1 MYKAV
6 NTYDTVKGVMPMRIM
21 HLAEALVFGGLETQI
36 LSLCREFIKTSH
48 TPFVFARLMS
58 TEFQQQLEEL
68 GVQYMVD
75 GSGDGLT
82 AYVTEHGIQVLHGHP
97 VAVPLAAA
105 TGETLRLPVVAT
117 YHGLFGWNW
126 ETHRSIDKII
136 CISQEVYDR
145 VALGN
150 PGIDPKLVIIQNGVD
165 TERFKPLY
173 QHRGGKKLLFIGRL
187 DMDKRYSLKII
198 FEAVEALPGVELLVA
213 GSGPY
218 LDELRLDAPPFV
230 KWLGYVQDMAPV
242 INQADIVIGTGRGV
256 REAMACGVPAIA
268 LDACGYDGLATP
280 ETIKSLEY
288 QNFSGRSGR
297 PLEVEF
303 LVKDL
308 RKVLGSPETRAAIGE
323 WSRRY
328 AEDNY
333 SSTIAALKHLLV
345 YNELI
350 NINR

>member
-1 MYKAV
+1 
-6 NTYDTVKGVMPMRIM
+6 MRIM

-36 LSLCREFIKTSH
+36 LSLCQEFIKAGH

-58 TEFQQQLEEL
+58 IEFQQQLEEL
-68 GVQYMVD
+68 GVQYMFD
-75 GSGDGLT
+75 SSGDGL
-82 AYVTEHGIQVLHGHP
+82 ARYVTEHGIQVLHGHP

-105 TGETLRLPVVAT
+105 IGERLRLPVVAT

-126 ETHRSIDKII
+126 ETHRRIAKII

-145 VALGN
+145 LVLGN
-150 PGIDPKLVIIQNGVD
+150 PDIVPKLVIIQNGVD
-165 TERFKPLY
+165 TERFRPF
-173 QHRGGKKLLFIGRL
+173 HRSGGGKNLLFVGRL
-187 DMDKRYSLKII
+187 DLDKRYSLKIV

-218 LDELRLDAPPFV
+218 LEELRLDAPPFV
-230 KWLGYVQDMAPV
+230 KWLGYVKDMAPV
-242 INQADIVIGTGRGV
+242 INQADVVIGTGRGV
-256 REAMACGVPAIA
+256 REAMACGIPAIA
-268 LDACGYDGLATP
+268 LDACGYDGLVTP
-280 ETIKSLEY
+280 ETIESLEY

-297 PLEVEF
+297 PLKAEYLLE
-303 LVKDL
+303 DL
-308 RKVLGSPETRAAIGE
+308 RRVFASPETRAAIGE

-328 AEDNY
+328 AEENY

-350 NINR
+350 STNK